1 MDNKKIGQIS
11 SYILCLLGIVIII
24 DTFLANQFDIGT
36 YQKGL
41 VLSYC
46 IGFVLIN
53 TKFPSISKKKYV
65 VYPLFLMIAQTIFSL
80 VNKYF

>member
-11 SYILCLLGIVIII
+11 SYILCFLGIVIII

-41 VLSYC
+41 VLAYC
-46 IGFVLIN
+46 IAFVLLS

-65 VYPLFLMIAQTIFSL
+65 IYPLFLMIAQTFYSL